1 MNTGK
6 IVVHLL
12 FILMYYNESRYL
24 FKSVFMRILVV
35 DDDRRLCNIV
45 KRGLVEEA
53 HTVDVAYDGEEGGYL
68 AEVNPYD
75 LIILDVMMPKKDGI
89 EVCRE
94 LRSKNINIPIMML
107 TARDTVEDRVKGLDS
122 GADDYVVKPFAFSEL
137 LARVRALLRRE
148 GALKSSEITVGEL
161 ILDTRTREL
170 RKGKK
175 IIELTTKEYTILEYL
190 MRHPNMVVTRTMIE
204 EHAWD
209 YDFDSLSN
217 VVDVYIRR
225 LRRKMED
232 RGEENVIQTVR
243 GAGYRLKGS

>member
-1 MNTGK
+1 
-6 IVVHLL
+6 
-12 FILMYYNESRYL
+12 
-24 FKSVFMRILVV
+24 MRILIV

-45 KRGLVEEA
+45 KRGLMEEA
-53 HTVDVAYDGEEGGYL
+53 HTVDAAYDGEEGGYL

-89 EVCRE
+89 EVCRD

-107 TARDTVEDRVKGLDS
+107 TAKDAVEDRVKGLDS

-148 GALKSSEITVGEL
+148 GPLKSSEITVGDL
-161 ILDTRTREL
+161 VLDTRTREL
-170 RKGKK
+170 RKGER

-190 MRHPNMVVTRTMIE
+190 MRHPNMVVTRTMVE

-209 YDFDSLSN
+209 YDFNSISN
-217 VVDVYIRR
+217 LVDVYIRR
-225 LRRKMED
+225 LRRKMDDGEKED
-232 RGEENVIQTVR
+232 IIQTIR
-243 GAGYRLKGS
+243 GAGYRLRA

>member
-1 MNTGK
+1 
-6 IVVHLL
+6 
-12 FILMYYNESRYL
+12 
-24 FKSVFMRILVV
+24 MRILVV

-45 KRGLVEEA
+45 KRGLIEEA
-53 HTVDVAYDGEEGGYL
+53 HSVDVAYDGEEGGYL

-89 EVCRE
+89 EVCRG

-107 TARDTVEDRVKGLDS
+107 TAKDAVEDRVKGLDS

-148 GALKSSEITVGEL
+148 GPLKAFEITVGEL
-161 ILDTRTREL
+161 VLDTRTREL
-170 RKGKK
+170 RKGER

-190 MRHPNMVVTRTMIE
+190 MRHPNMVVTRTMVE

-225 LRRKMED
+225 LRRKMD
-232 RGEENVIQTVR
+232 DGEKGNIIQTIR
-243 GAGYRLKGS
+243 GTGYRLRAQ